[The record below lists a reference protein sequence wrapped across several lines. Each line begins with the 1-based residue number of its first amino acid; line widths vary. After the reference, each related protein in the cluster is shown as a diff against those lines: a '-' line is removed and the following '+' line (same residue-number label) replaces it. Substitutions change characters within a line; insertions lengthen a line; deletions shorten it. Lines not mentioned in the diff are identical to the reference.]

1 MKLFDVDG
9 PLYKFMTTLWDIMK
23 LNFLWLIFSLPLFTI
38 GASTVA
44 AFAVTNKMAEEREGY
59 VGRQFLE
66 AFKANWKQGIPM
78 GLMVA
83 IGAYA
88 VYLDFELQRVTESM
102 MLQVAGI
109 LTCVILISAF
119 LYAFALCAR
128 YENTIKNTLINS
140 IQITVRYFPRTIGLL
155 LVLAVELFVF
165 LFNQTTLF
173 FMVLIGPAC
182 IMYTISSFAMYI
194 FRRIEDENGTK
205 EAEEE

>member
-9 PLYKFMTTLWDIMK
+9 PLYKFMATLLDVIK
-23 LNFLWLIFSLPLFTI
+23 INFLWLIFSLPLVTV

-44 AFAVTNKMAEEREGY
+44 AFAVTNKMAEDKEGY

-66 AFKANWKQGIPM
+66 AFKANWKQGIPL
-78 GLMVA
+78 GLMAV

-102 MLQVAGI
+102 VLQIAGI
-109 LTCVILISAF
+109 LTCVILVSAF

-128 YENTIKNTLINS
+128 YENTIKNTLLNS
-140 IQITVRYFPRTIGLL
+140 IQITIRYFPRTIGLL
-155 LVLAVELFVF
+155 LVLALELVVF
-165 LFNQTTLF
+165 LFNTTTLF

-194 FRRIEDENGTK
+194 FRRIEGDNESQ
-205 EAEEE
+205 EAEEK

>member
-23 LNFLWLIFSLPLFTI
+23 LNFLWLIFSLPLVTI

-78 GLMVA
+78 GLMAA

-88 VYLDFELQRVTESM
+88 VYLDFELQRVKEYM
-102 MLQVAGI
+102 MLQVVGI
-109 LTCVILISAF
+109 LTCVILISAL

-128 YENTIKNTLINS
+128 YENTIKNTLVNS

-155 LVLAVELFVF
+155 LVLAIELFVF

-194 FRRIEDENGTK
+194 FRRIESDNGTK
-205 EAEEE
+205 EAEE

>member
-9 PLYKFMTTLWDIMK
+9 PLYKFMSTLWDIMK
-23 LNFLWLIFSLPLFTI
+23 LNFLWLIFSLPVVTI

-44 AFAVTNKMAEEREGY
+44 AFAVTNKMAEDREGY

-78 GLMVA
+78 GLMA
-83 IGAYA
+83 GIGAYA
-88 VYLDFELQRVTESM
+88 IYMDFELQRVTESM
-102 MLQVAGI
+102 LLQVVGI
-109 LTCVILISAF
+109 LTCVILGSAF

-140 IQITVRYFPRTIGLL
+140 MQITVRYFPRTIGLL

-182 IMYTISSFAMYI
+182 IMYTISSFAMFI
-194 FRRIEDENGTK
+194 FRRIEDENGTG
-205 EAEEE
+205 ESV